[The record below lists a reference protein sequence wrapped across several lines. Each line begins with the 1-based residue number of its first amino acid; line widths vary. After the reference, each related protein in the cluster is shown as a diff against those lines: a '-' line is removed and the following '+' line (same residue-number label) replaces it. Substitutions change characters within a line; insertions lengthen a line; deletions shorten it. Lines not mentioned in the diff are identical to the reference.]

1 MNFLEIGP
9 AHVREIEISETNW
22 MSFPEFANKGQNIPW
37 HKSLQLFLAIRF
49 E

>member
-1 MNFLEIGP
+1 MNFLEIGL
-9 AHVREIEISETNW
+9 AHEREIEISETNW
-22 MSFPEFANKGQNIPW
+22 MSFPEFTNKGQNIPW